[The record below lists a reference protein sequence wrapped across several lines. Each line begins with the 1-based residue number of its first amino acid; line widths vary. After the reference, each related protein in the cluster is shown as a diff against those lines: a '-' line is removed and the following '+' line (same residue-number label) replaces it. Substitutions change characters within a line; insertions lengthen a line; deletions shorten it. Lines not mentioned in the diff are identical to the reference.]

1 MKCYGSEFDVWLTKD
16 NKLVVHHDANV
27 KDLIIENTNYSD
39 LLKYPLNN
47 GEKIPTLEEYLNL
60 GKKLKTQLVCEIK
73 PHRDV
78 ARTLKCVEKVL
89 KLFKDTKLTKRVTYI
104 TFSLPAMVKL
114 ISEAPRGTEVY
125 YLNGELSPAQ
135 LKEIGAAGLD
145 YSWGDIKKN
154 WNWIAEAH
162 KQGLKVNIWTIDDK
176 NQMKELVDAKVDYIT
191 TNQPVVC
198 EGVVK

>member
-1 MKCYGSEFDVWLTKD
+1 M
-16 NKLVVHHDANV
+16 
-27 KDLIIENTNYSD
+27 IIENTNYSD

-104 TFSLPAMVKL
+104 KFSLPAMVKL
-114 ISEAPRGTEVY
+114 ISEAPRVSEVY
-125 YLNGELSPAQ
+125 YLNGEAPVA
-135 LKEIGAAGLD
+135 
-145 YSWGDIKKN
+145 
-154 WNWIAEAH
+154 
-162 KQGLKVNIWTIDDK
+162 VVRRWT
-176 NQMKELVDAKVDYIT
+176 
-191 TNQPVVC
+191 C
-198 EGVVK
+198 HS

>member
-1 MKCYGSEFDVWLTKD
+1 
-16 NKLVVHHDANV
+16 
-27 KDLIIENTNYSD
+27 
-39 LLKYPLNN
+39 
-47 GEKIPTLEEYLNL
+47 
-60 GKKLKTQLVCEIK
+60 
-73 PHRDV
+73 
-78 ARTLKCVEKVL
+78 
-89 KLFKDTKLTKRVTYI
+89 
-104 TFSLPAMVKL
+104 MVKL

-162 KQGLKVNIWTIDDK
+162 KLGLKVNIWTIDDK